1 MHLFCV
7 TYRLCF
13 VPRFND
19 DQMDMLRVHSV
30 DDIDSLPAYKW
41 GIKQPSCEGVYSLCT
56 NDCEQEWHYYYF
68 YS

>member
-1 MHLFCV
+1 MFILIIKAYCTMHLFCV
-7 TYRLCF
+7 VYRLCF

-41 GIKQPSCEGVYSLCT
+41 GIKQPSCEGVYSFVY
-56 NDCEQEWHYYYF
+56 Q
-68 YS
+68 